1 MPPPCWTLP
10 ETEYAASTSSMKPRA
25 CRAREIV
32 RRNPVNDGCRN
43 AHAIA
48 VEPSASPRLAIV
60 PSGKL
65 VSIAKY
71 APSLTLSLQI
81 SVWVNITQIAP
92 CIPDGVQ
99 FIEYQPHTKAPS

>member
-1 MPPPCWTLP
+1 
-10 ETEYAASTSSMKPRA
+10 MKPRA
-25 CRAREIV
+25 CSARDIV
-32 RRNPVNDGCRN
+32 RGNPVKEGCRN
-43 AHAIA
+43 AQAIA

-99 FIEYQPHTKAPS
+99 FIECQPQAEQPSSVSYTHLTLPTK